1 MKKFKYSKL
10 AFLFQTFLSL
20 FCVYF
25 ILHGI
30 KLFTFDKSIFNHND
44 IKGVFVFFILLIP
57 FIGEY
62 MNRFVKFEDGYI
74 TFNSFRIDK
83 KVRSYNI
90 KYEDILAID
99 AVKIPLLGFYKIK
112 VKAKNVPYTLSVT
125 WCMRNHNKLFYELY
139 LCAKQSNPNV
149 YVDNRLI
156 EYFEKKGYFV
166 C

>member
-10 AFLFQTFLSL
+10 AILLQTLLSL
-20 FCVYF
+20 FVTLCIIRVFYF
-25 ILHGI
+25 DNS
-30 KLFTFDKSIFNHND
+30 KFNRD
-44 IKGVFVFFILLIP
+44 IVKVVAVFLVLLTP

-62 MNRFVKFEDGYI
+62 LNRFVEFKDGCI

-83 KVRSYNI
+83 KVRFCTI
-90 KYEDILAID
+90 RCEDILSLD

-112 VKAKNVPYTLSVT
+112 VKAKNVPYAIPVT

-139 LCAKQSNPNV
+139 ICSRQSNPDV
-149 YVDNRLI
+149 YVDSRLI